1 MAREA
6 KRDKGKPSFSLWEV
20 ETCIRA
26 ADLLLWPHIKKAK
39 ETGRGKKRNSTEMTP
54 SWPSLN
60 NQLSI
65 MPVPYLLL
73 LPHTKKAKEM

>member
-39 ETGRGKKRNSTEMTP
+39 ETGSKR
-54 SWPSLN
+54 
-60 NQLSI
+60 QK
-65 MPVPYLLL
+65 
-73 LPHTKKAKEM
+73 KKAKMTTFGIH